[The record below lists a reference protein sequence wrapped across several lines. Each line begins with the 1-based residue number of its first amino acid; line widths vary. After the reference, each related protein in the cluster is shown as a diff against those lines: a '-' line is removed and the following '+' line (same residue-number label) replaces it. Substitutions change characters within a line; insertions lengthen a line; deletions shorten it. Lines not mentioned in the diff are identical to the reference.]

1 MLRLIIISILFLNSV
16 FLYCNNIN
24 DTIPNVNA
32 NDSVLV
38 SRETI
43 VKCAKCVYMLN
54 DCVVSADSL
63 QNNNIK
69 LKNNNDY
76 LNSELNKYKNKYN
89 NMIIYNIFTWSMIL
103 LLLLFH

>member
-1 MLRLIIISILFLNSV
+1 MLRLIIILILLLNSIST
-16 FLYCNNIN
+16 YCNTLN
-24 DTIPNVNA
+24 DTMPNNK
-32 NDSVLV
+32 DSVLV

-89 NMIIYNIFTWSMIL
+89 NMIIYNIFTCSMIL